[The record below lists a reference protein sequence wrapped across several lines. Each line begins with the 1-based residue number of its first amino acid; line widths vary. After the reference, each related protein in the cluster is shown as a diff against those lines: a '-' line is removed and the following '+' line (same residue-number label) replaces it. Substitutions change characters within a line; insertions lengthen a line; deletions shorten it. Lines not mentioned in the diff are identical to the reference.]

1 MITKNTK
8 NNQKKTFVSEIPRLF
23 CLPKI
28 LLLIFRCSFASRTLP
43 LIDGDTIGVMARLTR
58 PPLEVQVTRRQPM
71 PLVAGGMVEQQKDK
85 NYKKKIKWKRNVQR
99 YGRMLQHRTTI
110 FLDQYI
116 IHGKFALKYQWMV
129 SISEHFLKDEIF
141 PAQQTRVLSVKWHVG
156 QIDDQPVF
164 FLSRVICDMW
174 YTCEYRWVT

>member
-1 MITKNTK
+1 MPLVITKNTK

-85 NYKKKIKWKRNVQR
+85 NYKKNQMKTECAAIWEN
-99 YGRMLQHRTTI
+99 
-110 FLDQYI
+110 
-116 IHGKFALKYQWMV
+116 A
-129 SISEHFLKDEIF
+129 S
-141 PAQQTRVLSVKWHVG
+141 A
-156 QIDDQPVF
+156 
-164 FLSRVICDMW
+164 
-174 YTCEYRWVT
+174 